1 MCKVKSGSDLKN
13 EQDIR
18 NLIVG
23 LILRQREQ
31 FTAQDI
37 ERLTREFS
45 AGAEYSMS
53 ERSTASI
60 IRESLKDLSRYSIL
74 QCKNGQ
80 YSTNLF
86 KQFRIPFPDRFATGG

>member
-45 AGAEYSMS
+45 AGAECNIS
-53 ERSTASI
+53 ERNTASI

-74 QCKNGQ
+74 QCSNGQ

-86 KQFRIPFPDRFATGG
+86 KQFRIPFPDRFATEN

>member
-23 LILRQREQ
+23 LILRQQEQ

-37 ERLTREFS
+37 ERLTKKFS
-45 AGAEYSMS
+45 VGAEYTMS

-74 QCKNGQ
+74 QCRNGQ
-80 YSTNLF
+80 YSTKPATQNLSLF
-86 KQFRIPFPDRFATGG
+86 SACFATRD